1 MADRADQVLNEIGS
15 LKSPSKCSDLRDMAS
30 SATKSPEPRTITVLL
45 QVDDHGNPLDAKFAW
60 PKYLERQHELRAGN
74 PIEGVRWR
82 TGGFSTL
89 KPGDRIFIVASH
101 PDREY
106 QPDSPKRRAIIG
118 YGEATEPSFRMKQVE
133 RGKIVKGNQVRLRL
147 LVALNPNEALPK
159 DKVEEELRGVILWDK
174 PNGKDITDYHDRIKV
189 LFERHLAKLSFFDN
203 HRTTNG
209 IAYRSSLPR
218 TPDPKRCKLVEDNA
232 IDLVWNRFEKLGYEI
247 KNRQNDNCGWDLEA
261 IRGRERLKLEV
272 KGLSGTDL
280 NADLTVNEF
289 EKMEASEHLP
299 DYRACV
305 LLDALRPTEANLHII
320 AHDSSSKHWRNQDG
334 RRVNVQ
340 RRTAA
345 KLTWS

>member
-1 MADRADQVLNEIGS
+1 
-15 LKSPSKCSDLRDMAS
+15 MAS
-30 SATKSPEPRTITVLL
+30 SATKSPGPRTITVLL
-45 QVDDHGNPLDAKFAW
+45 QVDDHGNPLDADFDWARC
-60 PKYLERQHELRAGN
+60 LDRQEELRAGM
-74 PIEGVRWR
+74 PIDPIRWR

-89 KPGDRIFIVASH
+89 KPGDRIFMTASH
-101 PDREY
+101 PDRENE
-106 QPDSPKRRAIIG
+106 PDAPKQRAIIG
-118 YGEATEPSFRMKQVE
+118 YGEATEPSE
-133 RGKIVKGNQVRLRL
+133 GNHVVLRP
-147 LVALNPNEALPK
+147 LVALKPIQVLPK
-159 DKVEEELRGVILWDK
+159 RTVEEELPNVILWDK

-189 LFERHLAKLSFFDN
+189 LFDTHLAKLSFFHNDGN
-203 HRTTNG
+203 NDG

-218 TPDPKRCKLVEDNA
+218 TPDLKRRKLVEDNA

-261 IRGRERLKLEV
+261 IRGWERLKLEV

-305 LLDALRPTEANLHII
+305 LLDALRPTEANLQII
-320 AHDSSSKHWRNQDG
+320 AHDPISKHWRNQDG
-334 RRVNVQ
+334 RKVNVQ

-345 KLTWS
+345 RLIWSPDYGI